1 ELAGKPGF
9 AEDYRL
15 ARRDAAVLEAEAAMR
30 RGEPERAVE
39 RYGAALRFEPG
50 LPVALEGL
58 TQANQAAAD
67 AAHQTARDHAD
78 RGDLDAARERLE
90 HALGYVPDHPAATT
104 ALRSLSL
111 TFNGSPEP
119 HRSAVGAAE
128 AREWDVA
135 LAAYRETVVTAPDF
149 LPARAAIP
157 ATLDAAAEDYLSRG
171 RLHREAGRLDEAEA
185 ALVRVLDYRPKHPA
199 LEAERGRVDLA
210 RGDRHLAED
219 RPGAAWI
226 AYRDALD
233 HAERT
238 PELGR
243 DAAQR
248 GIAAAVGEVRDRHRV
263 TLRVLPATGGSA
275 DLNEPLAERVR
286 GRLAADAAAA
296 LALGPGGRAVTI
308 DAVAL
313 DLPPATARRA
323 ERSHPYTV
331 KIDVPNPELPR
342 LQRELARV
350 DRCLDDLLRDLR
362 RLEHRHAYLHRLH
375 TGEPGCGYTQELH
388 TVNRKLRRVRRELR
402 DARADHRRL
411 THRLVH
417 EPTFVTRRQTLHWP
431 FTLVTHRRRATLRA
445 VAGFDGAAN
454 ELPPVIAEV
463 TETDTSV
470 EGARPDLGLPADPVE
485 LPADPETVDD
495 LLDRAARKLSRQI
508 ARDVSERRDAAL
520 AAEAQRLAESD
531 PAAAREA
538 EIARRILN

>member
-50 LPVALEGL
+50 LTVAADGIR
-58 TQANQAAAD
+58 QAKHAAAD
-67 AAHQTARDHAD
+67 AAHRAAQDHAD

-90 HALGYVPDHPAATT
+90 HALGHVPEHPAAT
-104 ALRSLSL
+104 AARRSLSL
-111 TFNGSPEP
+111 PLNESPPP
-119 HRSAVGAAE
+119 HRRAVAAAGAGA
-128 AREWDVA
+128 WDDA
-135 LAAYRETVVTAPDF
+135 LAGYRDAVVAAPDF

-157 ATLDAAAEDYLSRG
+157 ATLDAAAEDFLARG
-171 RLHREAGRLDEAEA
+171 QTVREAGRLDDAEA
-185 ALVRVLDYRPKHPA
+185 ALTRVLDYRPKHPA

-210 RGDRHLAED
+210 RGDRHLADD
-219 RPGAAWI
+219 RPGAAWV

-238 PELGR
+238 PKLGR

-308 DAVAL
+308 DAFAL
-313 DLPPATARRA
+313 DLPPATAHRA

-342 LQRELARV
+342 LQHEIARV
-350 DRCLDDLLRDLR
+350 DHCIDDLLCDLR

-388 TVNRKLRRVRRELR
+388 AVNRKLRRIRRELR

-411 THRLVH
+411 TRRLVH
-417 EPTFVTRRQTLHWP
+417 EPTFVTKRQTRHWP
-431 FTLVTHRRRATLRA
+431 FTLVTHRRRANLKA
-445 VAGFDGAAN
+445 IAGFDNAAN
-454 ELPPVIAEV
+454 ELPPVVAEV
-463 TETDTSV
+463 TETDTSI
-470 EGARPDLGLPADPVE
+470 EGARPDLGLSADPLE
-485 LPADPETVDD
+485 LPDDPETVND
-495 LLDRAARKLSRQI
+495 LLDLAARELSRQI
-508 ARDVSERRDAAL
+508 ARDVSKRRDAAL
-520 AAEAQRLAESD
+520 ASEAKRLAESD

-538 EIARRILN
+538 EIARRILD